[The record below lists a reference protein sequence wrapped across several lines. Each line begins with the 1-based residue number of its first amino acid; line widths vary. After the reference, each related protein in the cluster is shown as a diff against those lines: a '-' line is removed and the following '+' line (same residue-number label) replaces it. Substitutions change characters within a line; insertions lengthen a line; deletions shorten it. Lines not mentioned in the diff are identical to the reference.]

1 MVGVPPEV
9 YELVRLDLDM
19 AKDSGI
25 LVVRK
30 QIISTF
36 SFYMVRPNAAHTIT
50 ITPVIFLSCSGKCET
65 TPALSA

>member
-9 YELVRLDLDM
+9 YKLVRLDVDT

-25 LVVRK
+25 FVVRK
-30 QIISTF
+30 QTISIF

-50 ITPVIFLSCSGKCET
+50 ITPVIVLSCSGRCET
-65 TPALSA
+65 APALSA